1 MYILLAVIALGAL
14 IIVHELGHFLAAKH
28 AGVWVERFSLG
39 FGPKLLSKTKGDT
52 EYCLS
57 LVPLGG
63 YVKLHRML
71 EEEPAVEGRE
81 AQAFFNKPYLKK
93 LYIITAGVAFNIL
106 FAVLLLA
113 VMNMTG
119 YTAFAPVINSV
130 EQGSAGETAGFLPYD
145 KVLAVAG
152 ANVRSWDEF
161 LDKLPDKARY
171 PVAVE
176 VERNGEKV
184 ALSFTP
190 GFKEEKDLFG
200 DPVRVADTGLSL
212 YISPTVG
219 STVLGMPAQNAGITA
234 GDIILS
240 IGGEPVSEWR
250 DVARTVKSLLLT
262 EEGAVPAD
270 IAPLAVEVER
280 EGKVLNFEVTP
291 KAMENGT
298 FLLGISAAGGDITIR
313 ELPHT
318 ALYNG
323 FIQSADIIGMIYKG
337 IGKLVTGR
345 ISRDNLGGP
354 IMILTEGSNSAK
366 AGFSYY
372 IFFIALI
379 SINLGVLNLL
389 PVPVLDGGYVVMFTV
404 EKLTS
409 RKIGR
414 FARECFQTAGVALLG
429 LLMVF
434 AMYNDIVR
442 FFSK

>member
-14 IIVHELGHFLAAKH
+14 IVVHELGHFLAAKH

-130 EQGSAGETAGFLPYD
+130 EQGSSGETAGFLPYD
-145 KVLAVAG
+145 KVLTVAG
-152 ANVRSWDEF
+152 AKVRSWEEF
-161 LDKLPDKARY
+161 LEKLPDKARH
-171 PVAVE
+171 PIAVD

-184 ALSFTP
+184 ALNFTP

-200 DPVRVADTGLSL
+200 DPVRIADTGLSL

-219 STVLGMPAQNAGITA
+219 STVLGMPAQSAGIMA
-234 GDIILS
+234 GDVILS
-240 IGGEPVSEWR
+240 IGGEPVAEWR
-250 DVARTVKSLLLT
+250 DVAKTVKSLLLT
-262 EEGAVPAD
+262 EDGAVPAD
-270 IAPLAVEVER
+270 IPPLAVAVER
-280 EGKVLNFEVTP
+280 EGEVLSFDVTP

-323 FIQSADIIGMIYKG
+323 FTQSADIIGMIYKG
-337 IGKLVTGR
+337 IGKLITGQ

-379 SINLGVLNLL
+379 SINLGVLNIL

-442 FFSK
+442 FLSK

>member
-130 EQGSAGETAGFLPYD
+130 EQDSAGETAGFLPYD
-145 KVLAVAG
+145 KVLTVAG
-152 ANVRSWDEF
+152 VNVRTWEEF
-161 LDKLPDKARY
+161 LEKLTVKAQY
-171 PVAVE
+171 PVPVE

-184 ALSFTP
+184 SLNFYPS
-190 GFKEEKDLFG
+190 FKEEKDLFG

-219 STVLGMPAQNAGITA
+219 STVLGMPAQNAGIMA

-250 DVARTVKSLLLT
+250 DVAKTVKSLLLT
-262 EEGAVPAD
+262 EDGAIPAD
-270 IAPLAVEVER
+270 IAPITVAVERGGE
-280 EGKVLNFEVTP
+280 VLNFEVTP
-291 KAMENGT
+291 KAMENGS
-298 FLLGISAAGGDITIR
+298 FLLGISAAGGDIIIR

-323 FIQSADIIGMIYKG
+323 FTQSASIIGMIYKG
-337 IGKLVTGR
+337 IGKLVTGQ

-379 SINLGVLNLL
+379 SINLGVLNIL